1 MVNALIKKGTRY
13 LANLAPK
20 TRVGRYFLDEMI
32 HFTMESSKEIRYN
45 DCTLRFTVP
54 NRLNRY
60 RIETFSTKEPETLEW
75 IDALPEGSVL
85 WDIGANIGIY
95 SCYAAK
101 KRGCRIYAF
110 EPSVFNLELL
120 ARNIYVNGLVDRVT
134 IVPLPLSNVL
144 QENTLN
150 MTSKEWGGALSTF
163 GETYGDDGKPLNK
176 IFEFSSIG
184 IPMDSTCR
192 FLNIPERDFIKMDVD
207 GIEHL
212 ILKGGISVLSR
223 VKGIIIE
230 VNEAF
235 EAQNNN
241 IDLSLH
247 SAGLELKEKRHSELF
262 ENNMRFGRTYN
273 QIWYRP

>member
-192 FLNIPERDFIKMDVD
+192 FLNIPEPDFIKMDVD